1 MQLGKE
7 AEYVDLESTVKEIS
21 IILKNGESFGHYNV
35 NSVGLVKIFGKVFL
49 RIDWET
55 KGMYDFKMIE
65 LSNIEQY
72 HTVIDKENQCNVYN
86 LKNGHI
92 TQNEFEEA
100 ETKRITKLQKKN
112 TVPID

>member
-1 MQLGKE
+1 MIDGNKI
-7 AEYVDLESTVKEIS
+7 EYVDLENTVKEIS
-21 IILKNGESFGHYNV
+21 VILKNDDSFGHYNV
-35 NSVGLVKIFGKVFL
+35 NSVGFVKIFEKVFL

-65 LSNIEQY
+65 LDNIKHY
-72 HTVIDKENQCNVYN
+72 HIVIDKENQCNVYN

-100 ETKRITKLQKKN
+100 ETKRIAKLRERK
-112 TVPID
+112 TIEE